1 MTAAQRRPSPEEVG
15 AAVGVLKL
23 LADPT
28 RLAIL
33 AMLEGRELPVGAIA
47 QALERPVPA
56 VSQHLAKL
64 RAHGLVVA
72 RRDGSSVRYSQ
83 PDEHVGR
90 LVTDALHHAEHLLH
104 ETPPHH
110 VPRTHPPA
118 RGVASAAWQ
127 HG

>member
-1 MTAAQRRPSPEEVG
+1 MTAAPRRPSTEEVT
-15 AAVGVLKL
+15 AAAAVLKL

-28 RLAIL
+28 RLAVL
-33 AMLEGRELPVGAIA
+33 AMLEREELSVGTIA
-47 QALERPVPA
+47 ERLDRPLPA

-83 PDEHVGR
+83 PDAHVAR
-90 LVTDALHHAEHLLH
+90 LVTNALHHAEHLLH

-110 VPRTHPPA
+110 
-118 RGVASAAWQ
+118 AA
-127 HG
+127 